1 MPPPRSDEA
10 KDQIRSRLNLIE
22 VVQQHVRLRKQG
34 RELWGL
40 CPFHQEKTASFHVN
54 EQKQS
59 WFCFGCQR
67 GGGKFDFLSLV
78 VENHI
83 PGGGGGLA
91 RPAHPRIPPAQS
103 SGPPS

>member
-10 KDQIRSRLNLIE
+10 KDQIRSRLNVGE
-22 VVQQHVRLRKQG
+22 VVQQHVRLRKRG

-59 WFCFGCQR
+59 WFCFGCQK
-67 GGGKFDFLSLV
+67 GGDMFDF
-78 VENHI
+78 VELI
-83 PGGGGGLA
+83 QKTDFSGALIALA
-91 RPAHPRIPPAQS
+91 RAAHEERADD
-103 SGPPS
+103 